1 MTEESRA
8 RDAGY
13 DDVLDAI
20 EAGDGYFLVCENGHG
35 WLPPRR
41 ICETCGSRE
50 FDERALPAEGEVI
63 AKTTIHVAPP
73 RYEEDTPY
81 VVAVVDL
88 GEIRV
93 SGRVVGSETA
103 VATGE
108 TVSPCVA
115 ESKSAGER
123 LLGFEVLERA

>member
-1 MTEESRA
+1 MTADSPA
-8 RDAGY
+8 RDGGY

-20 EAGDGYFLVCENGHG
+20 EDGRGYFLVCENGHG

-50 FDERALPAEGEVI
+50 FNKRDLPAEGEVL

-73 RYEEDTPY
+73 RYEGDTPY

-93 SGRVVGSETA
+93 SGRVVDSEAA
-103 VATGE
+103 VATGD
-108 TVSPCVA
+108 TVTPRVV
-115 ESKSAGER
+115 ESESAGER
-123 LLGFEVLERA
+123 LLGFEVL